1 MSTLETVAT
10 VANIFASAAVV
21 LTLVFIGIQLK
32 QNAELTRMAAAQTS
46 AQLLSTNLGRI
57 IENPDLAELIT
68 REGAPESWNRAERLR
83 VSNFLSASFR
93 HYEVLHT
100 HRRFGVFEE
109 ELWGGT
115 EARLR
120 DSLDSAPIR
129 DWWRESKAFYA
140 KSFVAYVD
148 EIAAEWEAIE
158 AIAGM
163 AAAAPAGES

>member
-1 MSTLETVAT
+1 MLDTIAT
-10 VANIFASAAVV
+10 IANIFASAAVV

-57 IENPDLAELIT
+57 IENADLAELFTKDNI
-68 REGAPESWNRAERLR
+68 PDSWTPTERLR
-83 VSNFLSASFR
+83 ATNFLSASFR

-120 DSLDSAPIR
+120 DALESAGVR
-129 DWWRESKAFYA
+129 EWWQESKPFYA
-140 KSFVAYVD
+140 KSFVTYVD
-148 EIAAEWEAIE
+148 GIAAEWDAIQ

-163 AAAAPAGES
+163 HTSPESI

>member
-1 MSTLETVAT
+1 MTMLETVAT

-57 IENPDLAELIT
+57 IEHADLADLFT
-68 REGAPESWNRAERLR
+68 KEGIPDCWTPTERLR
-83 VSNFLSASFR
+83 ATNFLSASFR

-120 DSLDSAPIR
+120 DALSSAAIREWWADS
-129 DWWRESKAFYA
+129 REFYA

-148 EIAAEWEAIE
+148 EICAEWEAIE

-163 AAAAPAGES
+163 NTPGGDSAA